1 MGLLPTSFR
10 LHLYYGALNK
20 KKISSSIQ
28 NMNKRL
34 FGLFGFQVVRL
45 EKARQSES
53 RQQESTGPHLKAKH
67 ASGARGKQTCQP
79 HPAIL
84 QSAPSE
90 NPNQKLI
97 APCLFISAHMEPR

>member
-1 MGLLPTSFR
+1 
-10 LHLYYGALNK
+10 
-20 KKISSSIQ
+20 
-28 NMNKRL
+28 MNKSL

-45 EKARQSES
+45 EKTRQSES
-53 RQQESTGPHLKAKH
+53 RLQESTGPHLKAKH

-84 QSAPSE
+84 QSARSE
-90 NPNQKLI
+90 STNQKLI